1 MQQKQMKIYSLTTK
15 SKNIKTTMKKLI
27 VGAVMALGIFSASA
41 QSKIGYI
48 STDELMSLM
57 PEAAKVNT
65 ELTEYQTSL
74 QQQGQTLQVEADKK
88 RDQYFKDSAA
98 LSPSMKEI
106 RRDELVKLYQRLQGY
121 DQEAQEKATQ
131 YAQTK
136 IAPVREKA
144 MEAIKAVAKEKG
156 YGYVIDNSNS
166 MLLVMPPGD
175 DLLPLVKTKL
185 GIKDTPPAPANTKP
199 VGN

>member
-1 MQQKQMKIYSLTTK
+1 
-15 SKNIKTTMKKLI
+15 MKKLI

-41 QSKIGYI
+41 QTKIGYI

-57 PEAAKVNT
+57 PEAAKINT
-65 ELTEYQTSL
+65 DLNEYQASL

-88 RDQYFKDSAA
+88 RDQYFKDSSA
-98 LSPSMKEI
+98 LSASMKEI

-121 DQEAQEKATQ
+121 DQEAQEKASQ

-144 MEAIKAVAKEKG
+144 MDAIKTVAKEKG
-156 YGYVIDNSNS
+156 YAYVIDNSSNQ
-166 MLLVMPPGD
+166 LLVMPPGD
-175 DLLPLVKTKL
+175 DLLPMVKAKL
-185 GIKDTPPAPANTKP
+185 GIKDAPPAPATNKP
-199 VGN
+199 AANKPTGN